1 VSKPTFRGDYFDRA
15 RRVAVAIL
23 VLAAVLGIL
32 GSFLDWIVIT
42 ELPPEP
48 EAGFGHQRTV
58 PYAGVDARDGWIV
71 IGAAVVLLAATAG
84 LALRRRTAWIAFIAS
99 IVMGAVAFSAYR
111 EVGNLSSAIS
121 RRMDIVG
128 DPEPAIGVALV
139 AIGGVAALLGSVLG
153 MISSPRAR

>member
-1 VSKPTFRGDYFDRA
+1 MSKPTFRGDYFDRA

-48 EAGFGHQRTV
+48 EAGYGGQRTV

>member
-1 VSKPTFRGDYFDRA
+1 VSEPTFRGDYFDRA
-15 RRVAVAIL
+15 RHVAVAIL
-23 VLAAVLGIL
+23 VLAALLAIL

-42 ELPPEP
+42 KLPPEP
-48 EAGFGHQRTV
+48 EGGFGGQRTV

-71 IGAAVVLLAATAG
+71 IGAAVVLLAASVG
-84 LALRRRTAWIAFIAS
+84 LAARRRTAWLAFVAS
-99 IVMGAVAFSAYR
+99 VVMGAVAFSAYR

-153 MISSPRAR
+153 MISSPRA

>member
-1 VSKPTFRGDYFDRA
+1 MSQPTFRGDYFDRA
-15 RRVAVAIL
+15 RRVAILLL
-23 VLAAVLGIL
+23 VLAAGVAIV

-48 EAGFGHQRTV
+48 EAGFGDQRTV

-71 IGAAVVLLAATAG
+71 IGAAVVVLLAAIG
-84 LALRRRTAWIAFIAS
+84 LASKRRTGWIAFIGS

-111 EVGNLSSAIS
+111 EVGNLSSSIS

-128 DPEPAIGVALV
+128 DPEPAIGVTLV
-139 AIGGVAALLGSVLG
+139 AVGGVAALLGSVLA
-153 MISSPRAR
+153 MIASPRS